1 MKSPYDIIIR
11 PVLSEKSYDGM
22 ADKKYAFEVAIGA
35 NKTEIKKAVEAIF
48 GVKVETVNTLRT
60 EGKMKRQGRTQGRR
74 PECKKAYVKLTEGSK
89 TIEFFEGMAQ

>member
-35 NKTEIKKAVEAIF
+35 NKTEIKKAVETIF

-74 PECKKAYVKLTEGSK
+74 PERKKAYVKLTEGSK
-89 TIEFFEGMAQ
+89 TIEFCEGMAQ